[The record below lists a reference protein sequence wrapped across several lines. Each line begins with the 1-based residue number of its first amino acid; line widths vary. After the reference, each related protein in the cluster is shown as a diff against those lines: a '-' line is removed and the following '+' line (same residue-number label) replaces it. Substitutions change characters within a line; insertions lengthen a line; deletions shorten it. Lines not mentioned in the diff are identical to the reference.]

1 MKRRNDKYGIN
12 IKQWCR
18 EHEAEIKAALDSGR
32 VSADAPSTDLQ
43 SEDQISKELPSQPQ
57 ISPEMLARHR
67 EKISLVQH
75 ERLIHLIVTVMVVF
89 VELFVVDLAL
99 LHPEFG
105 IIPAIVMLVLA
116 VLLAFYFY
124 HYFFLENTLQRWYRY
139 LDEMQDKLT
148 RR

>member
-1 MKRRNDKYGIN
+1 MKRRNDKFGIN

-18 EHEAEIKAALDSGR
+18 EHEAEVTAALEDSR
-32 VSADAPSTDLQ
+32 LSAEPL
-43 SEDQISKELPSQPQ
+43 
-57 ISPEMLARHR
+57 SPELLARHR

-105 IIPAIVMLVLA
+105 IYPAIVMLILA

-148 RR
+148 QHQHRR